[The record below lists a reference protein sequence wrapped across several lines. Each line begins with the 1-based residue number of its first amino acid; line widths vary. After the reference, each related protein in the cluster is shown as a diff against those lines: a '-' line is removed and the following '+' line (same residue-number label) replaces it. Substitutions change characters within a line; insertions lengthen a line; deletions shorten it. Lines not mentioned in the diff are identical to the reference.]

1 MISVA
6 VHEGINQGAH
16 DKVLLNAILLAGLG
30 LKCTLTG
37 TAEAAREELVE
48 LHVMANRT
56 AASLFSVLLGSLNA
70 NRLQTCVQSIMLLAW
85 HDLTRKATPGTST
98 PSPILF
104 RKRRSQT
111 D

>member
-1 MISVA
+1 MRA
-6 VHEGINQGAH
+6 FNQGAH

-56 AASLFSVLLGSLNA
+56 AASLFSVLIGSLNA

-85 HDLTRKATPGTST
+85 HDLTQGHTRYVD
-98 PSPILF
+98 PIAHSFL
-104 RKRRSQT
+104 KKTESN
-111 D
+111 